1 MQGQELEVHKLYVNS
16 IRSMP
21 KFGDGEKELFRN
33 FEAEWRGWYNLHQ
46 LDVLVGVPRQKMA
59 LSNAMKGR
67 AMRAVEQHGPG
78 KPSYEA
84 AATLNDYMTV
94 IRRVFNPPAESASA
108 RSDFERRKQGRQ
120 EPATVY
126 LSEKIALYYHSEP
139 DAARRSFQY
148 LKKEVLAGVY
158 SGYVRKQ
165 IIEKQPTTEAELET
179 VITNAVGMGREL
191 FFHKTGMLTDLDGL
205 MSTTRVH
212 AVYADGSQADVEAM
226 DFETSKRVGDGKC
239 HTCGKTGHFAKDCP
253 KKSKGGQAQKKPNPD
268 KDIICN
274 GCQKKGHR
282 RANCWK
288 LHPELRKSKKG
299 SGSQQGGGQRR
310 SPPCASRRLGGG
322 DNQDEEDRDEDGDF
336 GELEEDEAAMRVQEI
351 EPEYPFRLQAAPQSG
366 KGSCLN

>member
-1 MQGQELEVHKLYVNS
+1 MQGPELEVHKLYVNS

-21 KFGDGEKELFRN
+21 KFGDGDKELFRN
-33 FEAEWRGWYNLHQ
+33 FETEWRGWYTLHQ
-46 LDVLVGVPRQKMA
+46 IGALVGVPRQKLA

-84 AATLNDYMTV
+84 AATLDDYMTV
-94 IRRVFNPPAESASA
+94 VRRVFNPPAESASA
-108 RSDFERRKQGRQ
+108 RSDFERRKQARH

-165 IIEKQPTTEAELET
+165 IIEKAPTTEAELEA
-179 VITNAVGMGREL
+179 VITNAVGMGREIY
-191 FFHKTGMLTDLDGL
+191 FHKAGVLTDLDGL

-212 AVYADGSQADVEAM
+212 AVYADGSQADIEAM
-226 DFETSKRVGDGKC
+226 DFESSKRVGDGKC
-239 HTCGKTGHFAKDCP
+239 HSCGQTGHFARSCP
-253 KKSKGGQAQKKPNPD
+253 KKPKGNQTPVRKPNPD
-268 KDIICN
+268 KDTICN

-282 RANCWK
+282 KANCWK
-288 LHPELRKSKKG
+288 LHPELRKGKRG
-299 SGSQQGGGQRR
+299 AGQQQGGGQKRG
-310 SPPCASRRLGGG
+310 ASRRLGGG
-322 DNQDEEDRDEDGDF
+322 DNQEDEDRDEDEDF
-336 GELEEDEAAMRVQEI
+336 DGLEDDETAMRAHDL
-351 EPEYPFRLQAAPQSG
+351 EPEHPFRLQAVPQSG
-366 KGSCLN
+366 RGSCLN